1 MPEDA
6 CSHQKYLEAIRAH
19 REEVVLQIEQSKDMI
34 ARSQELLRRI
44 DQLLAEDVHILR
56 NNLEATRADREELV
70 LDIKQSRETIAHAHE
85 MLRRMDH
92 LGGGTKSRR
101 GCRRSVGCGVDY
113 LADRPLGGTMR
124 PCVTWHALRSWT
136 IAPVLFPER
145 RATPLSCAQ
154 QPARGLD

>member
-1 MPEDA
+1 MG
-6 CSHQKYLEAIRAH
+6 
-19 REEVVLQIEQSKDMI
+19 
-34 ARSQELLRRI
+34 
-44 DQLLAEDVHILR
+44 
-56 NNLEATRADREELV
+56 ATLH
-70 LDIKQSRETIAHAHE
+70 IKQSRETIAHAHE

-136 IAPVLFPER
+136 IAPVLFPESDTAVMCPTTRAGLDYFPRRRESQAGWVR
-145 RATPLSCAQ
+145 RATQRPTQQQGGKSKTSGASVAYLSQFGFPPSAPSAFNILQ
-154 QPARGLD
+154 YLKLFDFFPS